1 MQEKEAEIF
10 SKYLVKS
17 SPSETLISRYVLAC
31 NKLKLAGNAKDEK
44 IVSFAVRNPFFLP
57 LLDAGLTFSKH
68 KSLLRKK
75 IMIML
80 AILET
85 TPEYYE
91 QFNTKNYSG
100 VKWIGI
106 FFRGCWAV
114 AKMIMGKFIL
124 MFI

>member
-17 SPSETLISRYVLAC
+17 SVSGELKKRYVLAC
-31 NKLKLAGNAKDEK
+31 QKLKPSGNLRDEK
-44 IVSFAVRNPFFLP
+44 ILSFAVRNPFFLP

-91 QFNTKNYSG
+91 AFTTKNYG
-100 VKWIGI
+100 GIKWVGI
-106 FFRGCWAV
+106 FFRACGAV
-114 AKMIMGKFIL
+114 SKMIIGKIILIFI
-124 MFI
+124 